1 MTPTPL
7 IERVIISTPMKNHML
22 IDHEYVNCPLRFD
35 DRVRPA
41 NLLPIHMFDFDV
53 ILGMDWLASHRA
65 TIDCYA
71 RTVIF
76 GNVRQPEFVYHGSSP
91 LKSVK
96 LISAMKA
103 RTLISHGCQGF
114 LASVMDTSLESPN
127 IENLSVVREFADVF
141 PDELPGLPP
150 AREIEFGIELIPGAE
165 PISKA
170 PYRMAPVELKELKEQ
185 LQEMLENGFI
195 RPSVSPWGAPV
206 LFVKKKDGSMRL
218 CIDYRELN
226 RITIRNRYPL
236 PRIDDLFDQLQG
248 AKYFSKIDLRSGY
261 HQLRVREQDISK
273 TAFRTRYG
281 HYEFLVMPFGL
292 TNAPA
297 VFMDLMN
304 RIFHEY
310 LDKFVIV
317 FIDDILVYS
326 KSEEEHERH
335 LRIVLEILRQKKLYA
350 KFSKCEFWLQQVAF
364 LGHIVS
370 ADGIIMDPSKVEAI
384 TKWPR
389 PTTVTEVRSF
399 LGACWLLPDVVEDIR
414 EVIRRTGCGCVLM
427 VSTRKVI
434 AYASRQLKPYE
445 VNYLTHDLRDRLRCE
460 NLTETREDGLEL
472 LKDYDTNIHTIA
484 DQGLMRL
491 PTHLVQN
498 LDDSLSKKLKGT
510 RELVGLLW
518 QDEDGKHTEF
528 SVDDDGVKNYGIH
541 KFGEIFRQKSL
552 DCMYKTFQSL
562 KPDAV
567 RRTIHF
573 DLKDYLRARALEWTG
588 ERIDLSPELIEITNE
603 KVAVAK
609 EKLKEARSRQKSYAD
624 KHRRDL
630 EFQVGDRVFLKV
642 SPFRGVKRFGIKGKL
657 SPRFIGPF
665 EILERI
671 GEVSY
676 RLALPPQLSHVHD
689 VFHVSLLRGYHYHLL
704 HVASY
709 PFDQIQ
715 PDMSLSEKTEPFR
728 IEQERVMRN
737 KLSFCED
744 SLENHPGERLPW
756 EKPKSLMR
764 ALVILISLS
773 SSFEKPEPLFC
784 FLANESN
791 MAVIIDA
798 PLA

>member
-1 MTPTPL
+1 M
-7 IERVIISTPMKNHML
+7 EK
-22 IDHEYVNCPLRFD
+22 
-35 DRVRPA
+35 
-41 NLLPIHMFDFDV
+41 
-53 ILGMDWLASHRA
+53 G
-65 TIDCYA
+65 
-71 RTVIF
+71 
-76 GNVRQPEFVYHGSSP
+76 
-91 LKSVK
+91 
-96 LISAMKA
+96 

-127 IENLSVVREFADVF
+127 IENLPVVREFADVF

-150 AREIEFGIELIPGAE
+150 AREIEFGIELTPGAE

-185 LQEMLENGFI
+185 LQEMLENGFV

-399 LGACWLLPDVVEDIR
+399 LGLAGYYRRFVEGFSRLALPLTQLMRKGEKFVWTDER
-414 EVIRRTGCGCVLM
+414 QESFEELKRRLVSAPILTLPSGSGGFQIYSDASKKGLGYVLIQH
-427 VSTRKVI
+427 RKVI

-445 VNYLTHDLRDRLRCE
+445 VNYLTHDLELAAVVFALKIWRHYLYGEACDIFTDHKSLKYIF
-460 NLTETREDGLEL
+460 TQRELNMRQRRWLEL
-472 LKDYDTNIHTIA
+472 LKDYDTNIQYHPGKANVVADALSRKSGMIA
-484 DQGLMRL
+484 CFDSIILHDLERLDVELYVRGSGGYWASMRIESNLML
-491 PTHLVQN
+491 QIIVQN
-498 LDDSLSKKLKGT
+498 
-510 RELVGLLW
+510 V
-518 QDEDGKHTEF
+518 EDGKHTEF
-528 SVDDDGVKNYGIH
+528 SVDDDGVVWFEDRLCVPNDQALREKVMTEAH
-541 KFGEIFRQKSL
+541 SSPF
-552 DCMYKTFQSL
+552 
-562 KPDAV
+562 
-567 RRTIHF
+567 TIHLGSTKMYR
-573 DLKDYLRARALEWTG
+573 DLK
-588 ERIDLSPELIEITNE
+588 
-603 KVAVAK
+603 
-609 EKLKEARSRQKSYAD
+609 
-624 KHRRDL
+624 
-630 EFQVGDRVFLKV
+630 
-642 SPFRGVKRFGIKGKL
+642 
-657 SPRFIGPF
+657 
-665 EILERI
+665 
-671 GEVSY
+671 
-676 RLALPPQLSHVHD
+676 
-689 VFHVSLLRGYHYHLL
+689 
-704 HVASY
+704 
-709 PFDQIQ
+709 
-715 PDMSLSEKTEPFR
+715 
-728 IEQERVMRN
+728 
-737 KLSFCED
+737 
-744 SLENHPGERLPW
+744 
-756 EKPKSLMR
+756 
-764 ALVILISLS
+764 
-773 SSFEKPEPLFC
+773 
-784 FLANESN
+784 
-791 MAVIIDA
+791 
-798 PLA
+798 